1 MKKEITNVGIQ
12 QLSIAY
18 DALEDRLIF
27 KIGMSNESELSV
39 WLTRRVTH
47 ELLKILNKTPLV
59 EYYEP
64 KERSTA
70 PDTGIDTDIEMAE
83 VNKKN
88 LYQRQGF
95 STERQEKSSVQL
107 DSILLVHQCQL
118 LTPEGDHPITLELQC
133 ANSQSLKFKLNDELI
148 MAFVNMLQHAN
159 QQSSW
164 NFSSEDLIQIPMLA
178 HTSYSL
184 H

>member
-1 MKKEITNVGIQ
+1 MKKEITSVGIQ

-27 KIGMSNESELSV
+27 KIGMSNETELSV

-47 ELLKILNKTPLV
+47 MLLKILNKTPLV
-59 EYYEP
+59 EYYQP
-64 KERSTA
+64 KEKSPSAHTE
-70 PDTGIDTDIEMAE
+70 TDIDSPN
-83 VNKKN
+83 VDKKN
-88 LYQRQGF
+88 LYQKQGF

-118 LTPEGDHPITLELQC
+118 LTPEADHPITLELQC
-133 ANSQSLKFKLNDELI
+133 ANNQSLKFKLNDELI

-159 QQSSW
+159 QQTNW
-164 NFSSEDLIQIPMLA
+164 NFTSEELIQAPILA

>member
-1 MKKEITNVGIQ
+1 MKKEITSVGIQ

-27 KIGMSNESELSV
+27 KIGMSNESEISV

-47 ELLKILNKTPLV
+47 ALLKILNKTPLV
-59 EYYEP
+59 EYYQP
-64 KERSTA
+64 KEKSTT
-70 PDTGIDTDIEMAE
+70 DHTETDIDTPNVD
-83 VNKKN
+83 KKN
-88 LYQRQGF
+88 LYQKQGF
-95 STERQEKSSVQL
+95 STEHQEKSSVQL
-107 DSILLVHQCQL
+107 DNILLVHQCQL

-159 QQSSW
+159 QQTNW
-164 NFSSEDLIQIPMLA
+164 NLTFEELIQTPILA